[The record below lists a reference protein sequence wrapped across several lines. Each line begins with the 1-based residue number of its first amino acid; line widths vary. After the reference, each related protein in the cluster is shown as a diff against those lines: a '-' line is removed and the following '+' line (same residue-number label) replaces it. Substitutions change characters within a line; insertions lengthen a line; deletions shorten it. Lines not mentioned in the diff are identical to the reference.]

1 MKVRNVIAYKHY
13 FIDFVK
19 SLSEKM
25 QDKVVKTIQYVETLQ
40 IVPEKYLKNIEG
52 TRGLYEIR
60 VKFASDIVRVFCFFD
75 GEKMVILLSGFQKK
89 TQKTPKKEID
99 RAVRLMQEYFN
110 DKAKER
116 EWLWKLTLWMILKK
130 KFTEK

>member
-40 IVPEKYLKNIEG
+40 IVPEKYLKHIEG

-60 VKFASDIVRVFCFFD
+60 VKFSSDIVRVFCFLMVKN
-75 GEKMVILLSGFQKK
+75 GHPIERLSEKDAKDA
-89 TQKTPKKEID
+89 PKRD
-99 RAVRLMQEYFN
+99 RPGC
-110 DKAKER
+110 
-116 EWLWKLTLWMILKK
+116 
-130 KFTEK
+130 

>member
-40 IVPEKYLKNIEG
+40 IVPEKYLKHIEG

-60 VKFASDIVRVFCFFD
+60 VKFSSDIIRVFCFFD

-89 TQKTPKKEID
+89 TQKTPNNEIEKALKIKE
-99 RAVRLMQEYFN
+99 EYYG
-110 DKAKER
+110 DKQSSNK
-116 EWLWKLTLWMILKK
+116 
-130 KFTEK
+130 

>member
-1 MKVRNVIAYKHY
+1 MKVRNAIAYKHY

-40 IVPEKYLKNIEG
+40 IVPEKYLKHIEG

-60 VKFASDIVRVFCFFD
+60 VKFSSDIVRVFCFFD
-75 GEKMVILLSGFQKK
+75 GEKNGYPIERLSEKDAKDAKK
-89 TQKTPKKEID
+89 RD
-99 RAVRLMQEYFN
+99 RPGY
-110 DKAKER
+110 
-116 EWLWKLTLWMILKK
+116 
-130 KFTEK
+130 

>member
-40 IVPEKYLKNIEG
+40 IVPEKYLKHIEG

-60 VKFASDIVRVFCFFD
+60 VKFSSDIVRVLCFFD
-75 GEKMVILLSGFQKK
+75 GEKMVILLERLSEKDAK
-89 TQKTPKKEID
+89 DAPKRD
-99 RAVRLMQEYFN
+99 RPGC
-110 DKAKER
+110 
-116 EWLWKLTLWMILKK
+116 
-130 KFTEK
+130 

>member
-1 MKVRNVIAYKHY
+1 MDIEEFRKYCL
-13 FIDFVK
+13 
-19 SLSEKM
+19 SLGDVSEKM

-40 IVPEKYLKNIEG
+40 IVPEKYLKHIEG
-52 TRGLYEIR
+52 RKGLYEIR
-60 VKFASDIVRVFCFFD
+60 VKFASDIIRVFCFFD

-110 DKAKER
+110 EKEKER
-116 EWLWKLTLWMILKK
+116 K
-130 KFTEK
+130 

>member
-40 IVPEKYLKNIEG
+40 VVPEKYLKHIEG

-60 VKFASDIVRVFCFFD
+60 VQFSSDIIRVFCFFD
-75 GEKMVILLSGFQKK
+75 GEKNGHLTERLSEK
-89 TQKTPKKEID
+89 D
-99 RAVRLMQEYFN
+99 
-110 DKAKER
+110 AKD
-116 EWLWKLTLWMILKK
+116 
-130 KFTEK
+130 TEKRDRPGCKAHARIL

>member
-40 IVPEKYLKNIEG
+40 IVPEKYLKHIEG
-52 TRGLYEIR
+52 TRGAL
-60 VKFASDIVRVFCFFD
+60 
-75 GEKMVILLSGFQKK
+75 
-89 TQKTPKKEID
+89 
-99 RAVRLMQEYFN
+99 
-110 DKAKER
+110 
-116 EWLWKLTLWMILKK
+116 
-130 KFTEK
+130 

>member
-40 IVPEKYLKNIEG
+40 IVPEKYLKHIEG

-60 VKFASDIVRVFCFFD
+60 VKFSNNIVRVFCFFD

-89 TQKTPKKEID
+89 TQKTPQKEID

-110 DKAKER
+110 EKEKER
-116 EWLWKLTLWMILKK
+116 K
-130 KFTEK
+130 

>member
-1 MKVRNVIAYKHY
+1 M
-13 FIDFVK
+13 K

-40 IVPEKYLKNIEG
+40 IVQEKYLKHIED

-60 VKFASDIVRVFCFFD
+60 VKFVSDIIRVFCFFD

-89 TQKTPKKEID
+89 TQKTPKNKID

-110 DKAKER
+110 EKEKER
-116 EWLWKLTLWMILKK
+116 K
-130 KFTEK
+130 

>member
-40 IVPEKYLKNIEG
+40 IVPEKYLKHIEG

-75 GEKMVILLSGFQKK
+75 GEKMVILLSGFQKRRK
-89 TQKTPKKEID
+89 RHQRK
-99 RAVRLMQEYFN
+99 R
-110 DKAKER
+110 
-116 EWLWKLTLWMILKK
+116 
-130 KFTEK
+130 